1 MNAWIWVLVSFLC
14 GSLPFA
20 YWIGK
25 YAMRRDIRAYGDGNP
40 GVFNVIR
47 AGSFAWGGLALILE
61 ISKGAFPVGMAA
73 YIFQYDGLA
82 LVACAL
88 APPLG
93 HAFSPFLHFRGGK
106 AIAAIAGMWIG
117 LALGVVILVACGLLV
132 LWSLMLTSSAWAVML
147 TMLCLLFYLL
157 AISAPQTWLAAWFGT
172 LILLIFRH
180 RRELTTPPGIRMM
193 QGGKKHQTDD
203 TRGAEPS

>member
-1 MNAWIWVLVSFLC
+1 MPVWLWIPVSFLC

-47 AGSFAWGGLALILE
+47 AGSLAWGGLAMMLE
-61 ISKGAFPVGMAA
+61 IAKGAFPVGMAA
-73 YIFQYDGLA
+73 YVFQYDGLA

-93 HAFSPFLHFRGGK
+93 HAFSPFLGFKGGK

-117 LALGVVILVACGLLV
+117 LSLWVVILVAGVLLV
-132 LWSLMLTSSAWAVML
+132 FWTLILTSSAWAVML
-147 TMLCLLFYLL
+147 TMFCLLSYLL
-157 AISAPQTWLAAWFGT
+157 ALSAPTTWLAAWFGT
-172 LILLIFRH
+172 LLLLIFKHRHELTLLPGLRFMH
-180 RRELTTPPGIRMM
+180 RRAYTT
-193 QGGKKHQTDD
+193 T
-203 TRGAEPS
+203 TAE